1 VTEIKLDRMA
11 LDDVGA
17 NPRRLAEA
25 IHGQLGERKGPV
37 LVDQIARALDI
48 EEIREER
55 ISNIEAALVTDPER
69 SYGSILVNLN
79 SSPQRRR
86 FSIGHELGHF
96 LNPLHEP
103 TSSEGFRCTRSDMI
117 LAAQNDQDR
126 YVRQEAEANTFAIE
140 LLAPRGR
147 VKSYLN
153 PSPDLAKVLR
163 LAGDLDISRE
173 AAARRYVE
181 LHDETLAVVFCA
193 SGKFSYARRK
203 DEFPSLCLRQGQPLN
218 LLGDGRMATFRRSKR
233 STPPTGSI
241 VRSASSS
248 PHKRCF
254 SNVGSPPPSSTFCIP
269 RTTKNWRT
277 PTSDL
282 QAFSAGD
289 DRRTTSYD
297 AYDFPAIPL
306 KIPCFVLK
314 FPARPSREF
323 WRNSLRS
330 PPIIGRQ

>member
-48 EEIREER
+48 EAIREER

-86 FSIGHELGHF
+86 FSVGHELGHF
-96 LNPLHEP
+96 LNPVHEP

-218 LLGDGRMATFRRSKR
+218 LPGDGTEGDVSSVEEVDAADWLHRPERVKLTAQTLFQQRGFSTTLLHILHPEDDEELEDTYERFAGFQRRR
-233 STPPTGSI
+233 
-241 VRSASSS
+241 
-248 PHKRCF
+248 
-254 SNVGSPPPSSTFCIP
+254 
-269 RTTKNWRT
+269 
-277 PTSDL
+277 
-282 QAFSAGD
+282 
-289 DRRTTSYD
+289 
-297 AYDFPAIPL
+297 
-306 KIPCFVLK
+306 
-314 FPARPSREF
+314 
-323 WRNSLRS
+323 
-330 PPIIGRQ
+330 